1 MNTFKSVY
9 IYISLK
15 MYFICRNVT
24 PQTTLEFRVWSH
36 HTLKADALLGRATV
50 DLRQALEIHNRKCK
64 LS

>member
-1 MNTFKSVY
+1 
-9 IYISLK
+9 
-15 MYFICRNVT
+15 MYFLCRNVT

-50 DLRQALEIHNRKCK
+50 DLRQALEVHNRKCK